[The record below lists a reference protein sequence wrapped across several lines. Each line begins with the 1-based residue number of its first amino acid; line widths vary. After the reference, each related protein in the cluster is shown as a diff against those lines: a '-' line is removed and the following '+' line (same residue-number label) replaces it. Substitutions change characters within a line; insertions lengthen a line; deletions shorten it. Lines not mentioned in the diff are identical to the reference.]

1 MIFDYK
7 KLNFC
12 DTMQRFGLKI
22 LNLEPNLPQNNNK
35 NDIKI
40 GYKNSQIFAFDATK
54 ICQILHWM
62 QKNSY

>member
-1 MIFDYK
+1 MIFDCK

-35 NDIKI
+35 IIQKKDIKI
-40 GYKNSQIFAFDATK
+40 VNFFAFDATK
-54 ICQILHWM
+54 ICQILH
-62 QKNSY
+62 